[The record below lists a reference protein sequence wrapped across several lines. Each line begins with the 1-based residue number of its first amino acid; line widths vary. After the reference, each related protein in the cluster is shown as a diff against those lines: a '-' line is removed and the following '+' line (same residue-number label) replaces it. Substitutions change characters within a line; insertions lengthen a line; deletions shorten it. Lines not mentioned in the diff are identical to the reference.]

1 MRQQSK
7 ENVSSDTN
15 LSTVSVEVQ
24 NDNDVNDLQ
33 RPLFGFN
40 YAVMLDSV

>member
-1 MRQQSK
+1 MRQQSE

-24 NDNDVNDLQ
+24 NDKDVNDLQ
-33 RPLFGFN
+33 RPLCFSNG
-40 YAVMLDSV
+40 AVILDSV